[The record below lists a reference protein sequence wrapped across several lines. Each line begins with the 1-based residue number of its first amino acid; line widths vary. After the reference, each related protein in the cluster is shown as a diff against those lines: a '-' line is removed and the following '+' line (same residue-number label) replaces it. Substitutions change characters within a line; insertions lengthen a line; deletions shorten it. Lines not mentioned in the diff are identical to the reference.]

1 MAFDRRGEPRDTDQV
16 AADAMDRHVV
26 R

>member
-1 MAFDRRGEPRDTDQV
+1 MAVDRRGKPRDTDQV

-26 R
+26 C

>member
-1 MAFDRRGEPRDTDQV
+1 MVVDRRGKPRDTDQV

-26 R
+26 C